1 MFKKAD
7 HDRIIQIAKEA
18 IEPGGEGPC
27 LHQFAGRER
36 RGDWGDVSFVMEGQH
51 IEQMASARSLII
63 SRFSTIC

>member
-18 IEPGGEGPC
+18 IEREGKVHA
-27 LHQFAGRER
+27 LAAR
-36 RGDWGDVSFVMEGQH
+36 RDWGDVSFMMEGQH
-51 IEQMASARSLII
+51 IEQMAAARSLII